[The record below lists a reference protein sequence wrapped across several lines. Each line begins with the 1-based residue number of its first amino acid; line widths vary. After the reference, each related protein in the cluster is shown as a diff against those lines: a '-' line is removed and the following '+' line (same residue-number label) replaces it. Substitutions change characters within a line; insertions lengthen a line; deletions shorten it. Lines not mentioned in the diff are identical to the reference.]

1 MPDVI
6 LDPFHRALASV
17 INEEIANRSEALV
30 NGSASRVTEDV
41 VSVAEKYAATV
52 SYIKA
57 LKTVLE
63 MCHQLEVEMHS
74 LQPRNANVKVV
85 ER

>member
-1 MPDVI
+1 MPATI
-6 LDPFHRALASV
+6 LDPFHRVLAAT
-17 INEEIANRSEALV
+17 INEEIASRAEALA

-41 VSVAEKYAATV
+41 VSVAEKYAAAV

-57 LKTVLE
+57 LRNVLE
-63 MCHQLEVEMHS
+63 MCQQIESEQNS
-74 LQPRNANVKVV
+74 LQPRNANVRVV